1 MVKEIIILR
10 EGGILIFHY
19 SVTGTKKLDELVAA
33 FLSAVGTFAEEVGQD
48 QIRVMSFSSNKLVW
62 ERKGDLYF
70 IALVAEEDSGEIH
83 RVILKD
89 IAEQFVSLFY
99 TELLKD
105 LPNSRVF
112 RPFADIVEAILQK
125 FDGVPGLARRYRTA
139 LLPADDIRS
148 LKATLSEI
156 ELNRDIL
163 RGSMITWD
171 GYVVVSNLRA
181 YELEAALDFT
191 PPFASSES
199 SETVKMVE
207 HSCLD
212 PSNSFMLVRVRNKG
226 VCAFVVTLGLSE
238 KMYVELVSPFVTRMQ
253 MTSFFDIKKF
263 DPERMEKPI
272 VFYEYDAVIPALP
285 LEKVKH
291 DSVIVFANLSDEI
304 REGGHNIVNVL
315 GNNRTIADIQES
327 SGLEREQTN
336 EILAQL
342 IAKGLVRIT
351 KLFPAMDERDDRFSA
366 YLEVIGI
373 KKRDFDVVDVVWRHC
388 TGGLSLQEISERTQI
403 PASRILEV
411 LRALG
416 NHVTWEKE
424 RIMNHVR

>member
-33 FLSAVGTFAEEVGQD
+33 FLSAVGSFAEEVGQD

-199 SETVKMVE
+199 SETVKMIE

-226 VCAFVVTLGLSE
+226 VCAFIIALGLSE
-238 KMYVELVSPFVTRMQ
+238 KTYVELVSPFVTRMQ

-291 DSVIVFANLSDEI
+291 DSVIVFTNLSDEM
-304 REGGHNIVNVL
+304 REGGHNIVNSL
-315 GNNRTIADIQES
+315 GNNKTIADIQES

-351 KLFPAMDERDDRFSA
+351 KIFPAMDERDDRFSA

-388 TGGLSLQEISERTQI
+388 TGSLSLQEISERTQI

-424 RIMNHVR
+424 RIMNHIR

>member
-99 TELLKD
+99 TELLKE

-199 SETVKMVE
+199 SETVKMIE

-226 VCAFVVTLGLSE
+226 VCAFVIALGLSE
-238 KMYVELVSPFVTRMQ
+238 KTYVELVSPFVTRMQ

-272 VFYEYDAVIPALP
+272 VFYEHDAVIPALP

-291 DSVIVFANLSDEI
+291 DSVIVFANLSDEM
-304 REGGHNIVNVL
+304 REGGHNIVNAL
-315 GNNRTIADIQES
+315 GNNKTIADIQES

-351 KLFPAMDERDDRFSA
+351 KIFPAMDERDDRFSA

-388 TGGLSLQEISERTQI
+388 TGSLSLQEISERTQI

>member
-1 MVKEIIILR
+1 LVKEIIILR

-148 LKATLSEI
+148 LKATLAEI

-199 SETVKMVE
+199 SETVKMIE

-226 VCAFVVTLGLSE
+226 VCAFVIALGLSE
-238 KMYVELVSPFVTRMQ
+238 KTYVELVSPFVTRMQ

-272 VFYEYDAVIPALP
+272 VFYEYDAVIPALS

-291 DSVIVFANLSDEI
+291 DSVIVFANLSDEM
-304 REGGHNIVNVL
+304 REGGHNIVNSL
-315 GNNRTIADIQES
+315 GNNKTIADIQES

-351 KLFPAMDERDDRFSA
+351 KIFPAMDERDDRFSA

-388 TGGLSLQEISERTQI
+388 TGSLSLQEISERTQI

-424 RIMNHVR
+424 RIMNHIR